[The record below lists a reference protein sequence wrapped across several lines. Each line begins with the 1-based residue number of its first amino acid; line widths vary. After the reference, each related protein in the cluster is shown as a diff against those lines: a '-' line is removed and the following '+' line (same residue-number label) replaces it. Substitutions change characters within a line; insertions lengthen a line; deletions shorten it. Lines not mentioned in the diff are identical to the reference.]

1 MQCSECD
8 TSDAQLFQVTFSED
22 RVDEVALCDDCRNKF
37 EDADLVSKIIST
49 EDFEKSDEVT
59 DEKSTADG

>member
-8 TSDAQLFQVTFSED
+8 SSDAQLFQVTFSED
-22 RVDEVALCDDCRNKF
+22 RIDEVALCDDCRNKF
-37 EDADLVSKIIST
+37 ENANLVNGIIST
-49 EDFEKSDEVT
+49 ESSEKSDEVT

>member
-37 EDADLVSKIIST
+37 ENADLVSEIIST
-49 EDFEKSDEVT
+49 ENFEKSEEMT
-59 DEKSTADG
+59 DEALSS